1 MSFKLAVFY
10 GLWHKHVL
18 EWWKHKDDSN
28 VLFLKYED
36 LKKVIA
42 LTCCVTFVCN
52 LDIVSTNN
60 VLEKVKLQISDKGP
74 HGQLSQN

>member
-1 MSFKLAVFY
+1 MYLLLIEAMSFKLAVFY

-18 EWWKHKDDSN
+18 EWWKHEDDSN

-42 LTCCVTFVCN
+42 LTCCVTFVCK
-52 LDIVSTNN
+52 LD
-60 VLEKVKLQISDKGP
+60 KLAQTMCLKR
-74 HGQLSQN
+74 

>member
-1 MSFKLAVFY
+1 VFY
-10 GLWHKHVL
+10 GLWSKHVL

-42 LTCCVTFVCN
+42 ITCCVTLICN
-52 LDIVSTNN
+52 LAKFAQTMCLKRESCPI
-60 VLEKVKLQISDKGP
+60 L
-74 HGQLSQN
+74 

>member
-1 MSFKLAVFY
+1 MFY
-10 GLWHKHVL
+10 GLWNKHVL

-42 LTCCVTFVCN
+42 ITYCVTLVCN
-52 LDIVSTNN
+52 LDKCAPENN
-60 VLEKVKLQISDKGP
+60 VLVMVKLQMSHEGP
-74 HGQLSQN
+74 LSQLFQR

>member
-1 MSFKLAVFY
+1 MLLLIDILSSKLAVFY
-10 GLWHKHVL
+10 GLWSKHVL

-42 LTCCVTFVCN
+42 ITCCVTLICN
-52 LDIVSTNN
+52 LAKFAQTMCLKRESCPI
-60 VLEKVKLQISDKGP
+60 L
-74 HGQLSQN
+74 

>member
-1 MSFKLAVFY
+1 MYLLLIEAVFFKLAVFY
-10 GLWHKHVL
+10 GLWNKHVL

-42 LTCCVTFVCN
+42 V
-52 LDIVSTNN
+52 
-60 VLEKVKLQISDKGP
+60 
-74 HGQLSQN
+74 